1 MLTRPSSRVLEA
13 FSKLEFDERF
23 IEIKAWLDQSLAET
37 FVRITTIEDDAKLRQ
52 QQGSAQT
59 LKEIIDTAENA
70 RSMLKK

>member
-59 LKEIIDTAENA
+59 LKEFIDTAENA

>member
-37 FVRITTIEDDAKLRQ
+37 FARITTIEDDAKLRQ